1 MQVSDERQLDA
12 FLDAV
17 VPRPTLGLMYGRRR
31 IGKSTALVERTY
43 ARNGFYFEAT
53 RVETS
58 VQLDRLARALSEYLN
73 LPGRLTFADWEEA
86 IGALL
91 KLGEDRPTP
100 VILDE
105 VGHVLEADPSFE
117 SVLAVAFGPGAR
129 RGKRS
134 QARLVLCGSAIAMMR
149 ALTAGE
155 APLRGR
161 ASMELI
167 VRADDYRAAARRLPE
182 TCDLATTTRVFAV
195 IGGVVGYATDMVGFD
210 LPTSAP
216 DFGRWV
222 TDRVLAQGAT
232 LHSEA
237 TTLLAEDPTFA
248 GRGSLLYNSILG
260 AIANGAITAGA
271 IARILNKTVANIAP
285 GLNRLVDA
293 GFVVRHEDPIRRQR
307 PAYALVDP
315 FLQFH
320 YAVLEPHGALLRDR
334 DPHDSWDTRL
344 ERIFN
349 AQVRGPVFEEQART
363 WVRRF
368 ADSATLGVRDHVGP
382 SSVTVEGTPLQVDV
396 VVAAAGDE
404 PSQRA
409 VAAIGE
415 AKSGEALTTA
425 HLHRLERV
433 RTALG
438 DRATSSKLLLFGPS
452 IDGPL
457 RRAARRR
464 TDVELIDLERLYG
477 GS

>member
-1 MQVSDERQLDA
+1 MQATDERQLDT
-12 FLDAV
+12 FLNAAV
-17 VPRPTLGLMYGRRR
+17 ARPTLGLMYGRRR
-31 IGKSTALVERTY
+31 IGKSTALVERAY
-43 ARNGFYFEAT
+43 ARDGFYFEAT

-58 VQLDRLARALSEYLN
+58 MQLDRLARAISEHLN

-86 IGALL
+86 VESLL
-91 KLGEDRPTP
+91 NLGEDRPVP
-100 VILDE
+100 VVLDE
-105 VGHVLEADPSFE
+105 VGHILEADPSFE
-117 SVLAVAFGPGAR
+117 SVLASAFGPGAR

-134 QARLVLCGSAIAMMR
+134 QVRLVLCGSAIAMMR

-167 VRADDYRAAARRLPE
+167 VQADDYRVAAQRLPA
-182 TCDLATTTRVFAV
+182 TCDLATATRVFAV

-210 LPTSAP
+210 LPTSAA
-216 DFGRWV
+216 DFDRWV
-222 TDRVLAQGAT
+222 TDRVLVQGAA

-237 TTLLAEDPTFA
+237 TTLLAEDPTFS

-271 IARILNKTVANIAP
+271 IAKILKKTVANIAP

-307 PAYALVDP
+307 PAYALVDS

-334 DPHDSWDTRL
+334 DPRDSWGTRL
-344 ERIFN
+344 EEIFN
-349 AQVRGPVFEEQART
+349 SQVRGPVFEEQARA

-368 ADSATLGVRDHVGP
+368 ADSSTLSVRDHVGP
-382 SSVTVEGTPLQVDV
+382 SSVNVDGVVRQIDV
-396 VVAAAGDE
+396 VVAATGEE
-404 PSQRA
+404 PSERTIT
-409 VAAIGE
+409 AIGE

-425 HLHRLERV
+425 HLHRLERI

-438 DRATSSKLLLFGPS
+438 ERAASSKLLLFGPS
-452 IDGPL
+452 IDSPL
-457 RRAARRR
+457 RRSVNRRA
-464 TDVELIDLERLYG
+464 DVELIDLERLYG